1 MQRIINFTVKYK
13 EYIALVALNVICF
26 SLISMG
32 DVSRI
37 GGYRTFVI
45 GSIGWLQ
52 EIFAWIPNP
61 AALKNENKAVRE
73 LNRRLSAEVI
83 RMRQSLLENKRL
95 RAMIGFAEKLN
106 VPFVPAE
113 VTGRTIIEMRS
124 YITIN
129 RGSASGI
136 SEGMSVRTDAGLT
149 GVVTAVTNNYSLVE
163 ILLNRNI
170 RIASKI
176 QRNGITG
183 IVSWEGGNNLYLKNI
198 PETFDIQ
205 IGDVI
210 LTSNYSNKYPE
221 DIPIGQ
227 IINIEKD
234 PSSLFLKVTVKPFV
248 NFASLEEVFVIKQL
262 PDPERIS
269 LIKEMQKRLQ
279 LMKGSD

>member
-1 MQRIINFTVKYK
+1 
-13 EYIALVALNVICF
+13 
-26 SLISMG
+26 
-32 DVSRI
+32 
-37 GGYRTFVI
+37 
-45 GSIGWLQ
+45 
-52 EIFAWIPNP
+52 
-61 AALKNENKAVRE
+61 
-73 LNRRLSAEVI
+73 
-83 RMRQSLLENKRL
+83 MRQSLLENKRL
-95 RAMIGFAEKLN
+95 IAMIGFAEKLN